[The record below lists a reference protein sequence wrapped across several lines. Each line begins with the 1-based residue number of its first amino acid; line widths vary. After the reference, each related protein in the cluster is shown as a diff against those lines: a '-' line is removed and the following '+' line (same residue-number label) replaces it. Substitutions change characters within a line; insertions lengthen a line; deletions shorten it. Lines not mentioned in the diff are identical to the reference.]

1 MKILVGYEPSEYS
14 GVSVFDRLG
23 DCTYCRYDRAYL
35 EAHIADFDII
45 VPHQYEKLDDELL
58 AKGIALKI
66 VATPSTGTDHLDI
79 EAIRRRGLPLVTLNE
94 DRAFIDE
101 ISSTAEMAWL
111 LALACARKFPQLTSR
126 VRDERTWVNTDIR
139 GMELRGKTIGII
151 GLGRLGKIVSRYA
164 RAFGL
169 TTIAYDTDPKQ
180 FVGVEEV
187 EEVSFDQLLERSDII
202 SLHVKLNETS
212 EQMISDEAVAKMKR
226 GVIIVN
232 TARGGVI
239 DSCAVLQG
247 LAGGIIGAVG
257 LDVVN
262 GEFQSTQLPT
272 DPLVEASF
280 FDPRII
286 ITPHAGGSTHD
297 AHAKVFGKVAELIE
311 KITN

>member
-23 DCTYCRYDRAYL
+23 DCTYLRYDRAYL
-35 EAHIADFDII
+35 EAHIAEFDII

-58 AKGIALKI
+58 AKATALQI

-79 EAIRRRGLPLVTLNE
+79 EAIHGRGLPLVTLNE

-111 LALACARKFPQLTSR
+111 LALACSRKLPQLTAR
-126 VRDERTWVNTDIR
+126 VREERIWVNTDIR
-139 GMELRGKTIGII
+139 GMELRGKTIGIV
-151 GLGRLGKIVSRYA
+151 GLGRLGKIVSKYA

-169 TTIAYDTDPKQ
+169 TAIAYDTDPGQ
-180 FVGVEEV
+180 FAGVEGV
-187 EEVSFDQLLERSDII
+187 EEVSFDQLLQRSDVI

-212 EQMISDEAVAKMKR
+212 AHMIDEEAVAKMKP

-239 DSCAVLQG
+239 ESNAVLKG
-247 LAGGIIGAVG
+247 LADGIIGAVG

-262 GEFQSTQLPT
+262 GEFQSTQLPV

-280 FDPRII
+280 TDPRII

-311 KITN
+311 NITN